1 MLIQVYIP
9 AHELLDDEVV
19 YIPSYAY
26 DWEQQVTNT
35 KLKLI
40 QNIICKYENAS
51 FFLSY
56 NNLTIERIVFFL

>member
-1 MLIQVYIP
+1 MLIQVYIS

-51 FFLSY
+51 FLS
-56 NNLTIERIVFFL
+56 LL